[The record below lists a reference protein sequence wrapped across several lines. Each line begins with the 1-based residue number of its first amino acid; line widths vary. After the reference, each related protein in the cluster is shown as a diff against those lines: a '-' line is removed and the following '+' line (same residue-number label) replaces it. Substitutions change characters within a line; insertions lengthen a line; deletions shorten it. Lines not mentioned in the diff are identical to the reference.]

1 MKTSAVVVGLVP
13 GMQIAKTLMALI
25 HAVAILASMVMVF
38 RVLMW
43 MSAKRVTM
51 VVTQKL
57 NA

>member
-1 MKTSAVVVGLVP
+1 MKMSAVVVGLVP
-13 GMQIAKTLMALI
+13 GMQIAETLMALI

>member
-13 GMQIAKTLMALI
+13 GMQIAETLMALI

-51 VVTQKL
+51 VVMQKL

>member
-13 GMQIAKTLMALI
+13 GMQIAETLMALI